1 MRLGEEFLEEL
12 KSRLRPSDVIGRTVK
27 LHRQGR
33 EFAGLSPFTNEKT
46 PSFFV
51 NDEKGFYHCFS
62 SGKHGDVISFLQETE
77 GLSFMEAVERLAGE
91 AGMELPR
98 ADPRA
103 AERAEKRKGLR
114 HWTEEAQRFFA
125 AELRRVRGGHAR
137 HYLQGR
143 GLGEKDW
150 DTYGLGYAPGSRSGL
165 KDHLVSMGAKP
176 AELVEAGLLIQPEDG
191 SAPYDRFRDRLMFP
205 IGDLRGQVIA
215 FGARALN
222 DEQKAKYLNSPECV
236 LFSKGKNLYRY
247 AEARSALAKSPGR
260 GLIVAEGYMD
270 VIALSRFGFGA
281 SVAPLGTALT
291 EEQLQLL
298 WRAGPEPIMCF
309 DGDKAG
315 MRAASRALD
324 RALPLLEPGQT
335 LRFAWLPSGL
345 DPDDLL
351 RKKGRPAMEDVLSNA
366 QSLVDVLWKR
376 ERDRESLETPEAR
389 ASLYQRLRQC
399 AKEIEHK
406 ELSELYRRDLF
417 ARARKEL
424 SAQRD
429 APWRGGRGRGQGPSR
444 ELRQMV
450 KEGQGGAPL
459 EQRTLVAWIIQKP
472 ELLEEVEE
480 QFAGLELHDPGLD
493 SLRNAVMDL
502 WMQGS
507 SVDRGAI
514 TNHVTQ
520 CNLASQLRKLESS
533 AAWIKFPAG
542 EAPVKAWLRVAEEL
556 TARAGAETDHA
567 ALEARLLESLMGDDR
582 QTLQRIAEAR
592 KAERD

>member
-1 MRLGEEFLEEL
+1 MRLGEEFLDEL

-114 HWTEEAQRFFA
+114 HWVEEAARFYA

-137 HYLQGR
+137 KYLQGR

-150 DTYGLGYAPGSRSGL
+150 DRFGLGYAPGSRTGL
-165 KDHLVSMGAKP
+165 KDHLVNLGAKP
-176 AELVEAGLLIQPEDG
+176 AELVEAGLLIQPDDNG
-191 SAPYDRFRDRLMFP
+191 APYDRFRDRLMFP
-205 IGDLRGQVIA
+205 IGDVRGAVIA
-215 FGARALN
+215 FGARALSE
-222 DEQKAKYLNSPECV
+222 DQKAKYLNSPECV

-247 AEARSALAKSPGR
+247 SEARSALAKSSGR

-270 VIALSRFGFGA
+270 VIALSKAGFGA
-281 SVAPLGTALT
+281 AVAPLGTALT
-291 EEQLQLL
+291 EEQLALV
-298 WRAGPEPIMCF
+298 WRAGPEPVLCF

-315 MRAASRALD
+315 ERAASRALD
-324 RALPLLEPGQT
+324 RALPLLEPGKT
-335 LRFAWLPSGL
+335 LTFAWLPAGL

-351 RKKGRPAMEDVLSNA
+351 RKRGRPAMEDVLNNA

-376 ERDRESLETPEAR
+376 ERDRESLDTPEAR

-399 AKEIEHK
+399 AKEIQHK

-424 SAQRD
+424 SAQRET
-429 APWRGGRGRGQGPSR
+429 PWRGGRGRGQGPSR

-450 KEGQGGAPL
+450 KDGRGGAPL

-480 QFAGLELHDPGLD
+480 HFAGLELHDEGLD
-493 SLRNAVMDL
+493 ALRNAVLDL
-502 WMQGS
+502 WMKAP

-582 QTLQRIAEAR
+582 QALQRIAEAR
-592 KAERD
+592 KVKRD